1 MKDIYEVLNDVDI
14 DEDEIELMEVS
25 DIEKMRVKKYLKNS
39 IKKNRAFKK
48 KRIVLAALFCL
59 VIGGTGIFGAAY
71 PSYAAEIPIVGDI
84 FRFIDNGR
92 TGAYDK
98 YKEYA
103 DVVGMTQESNGI
115 KVTIK
120 EAIFDGRTLT
130 YTYEIV
136 SDKDLGEDPF
146 FNVNGP
152 RINIKNYNGSIG
164 GGSGVKRV
172 YDNTYVGEQTI
183 SIDEEREAISFGL
196 NFTDI
201 RSGSLENSKLIRG
214 HWKFKINLKAI
225 GNVKQVIN
233 KEIEKDGA
241 KLVISSI
248 SKTPASF
255 TINYFQEIS
264 KELQEKYFMI
274 DIPIL
279 EMKDDLGNI
288 YTFTS
293 CRTNEGGEGRYSGNS
308 MAVFGELNPKATK
321 LIITPKVRLS
331 NDVRQASS
339 NGDGEVVDTS
349 PIIDENHPINGEIIL
364 DDIVIDLEK

>member
-1 MKDIYEVLNDVDI
+1 MKDIYEVLNDIDI
-14 DEDEIELMEVS
+14 DQDEIELMEVS

-39 IKKNRAFKK
+39 INKNKVFKK
-48 KRIVLAALFCL
+48 KRIVVAAFVCL
-59 VIGGTGIFGAAY
+59 VIGGTGIFGTAY

-103 DVVGMTQESNGI
+103 DVIGMTQESNGI

-146 FNVNGP
+146 LSMKGP
-152 RINIKNYNGSIG
+152 SIVIKDYSGGTG
-164 GGSGVKRV
+164 GGSIVKRV
-172 YDNTYVGEQTI
+172 GNNTYVGEEDI
-183 SIDEEREAISFGL
+183 SIDEERKSLRFEL
-196 NFTDI
+196 NFTSIGDM
-201 RSGSLENSKLIRG
+201 NSADSIPING
-214 HWKFKINLKAI
+214 EWKFKINLKALD
-225 GNVKQVIN
+225 NVKQVLN
-233 KEIEKDGA
+233 KETEKDGA

-255 TINYFQEIS
+255 TLNCTQEIS
-264 KELQEKYFMI
+264 KEIRDKYFMI
-274 DIPIL
+274 ENPIL
-279 EMKDDLGNI
+279 EVKDDLGNS
-288 YTFTS
+288 YTSTRDLLIEDRMYWVES
-293 CRTNEGGEGRYSGNS
+293 TVS
-308 MAVFGELNPKATK
+308 FGALNPNATK
-321 LIITPKVRLS
+321 LIITPKLS
-331 NDVRQASS
+331 FTNDVHSAKANS
-339 NGDGEVVDTS
+339 DGQIIKIS
-349 PIIDENHPINGEIIL
+349 PVIDENHPINGEIIL

>member
-1 MKDIYEVLNDVDI
+1 MKDIYEVLNDIDI

-39 IKKNRAFKK
+39 INRDKVFKK
-48 KRIVLAALFCL
+48 KRIVVAALVCL
-59 VIGGTGIFGAAY
+59 VIGGTGIFGTAY

-136 SDKDLGEDPF
+136 SDKNLGEDPF

-201 RSGSLENSKLIRG
+201 RSGSLENSKLIKG

-225 GNVKQVIN
+225 GNVKHVLN
-233 KEIEKDGA
+233 KETEKDGV
-241 KLVISSI
+241 KLIINDI
-248 SKTPASF
+248 SKTPVSF
-255 TINYFQEIS
+255 TLNCTQTIS
-264 KELQEKYFMI
+264 KEIRDKYFMVEN
-274 DIPIL
+274 PTL
-279 EMKDDLGNI
+279 EVKDDLGNSYI
-288 YTFTS
+288 STRDILIKDRMYWIES
-293 CRTNEGGEGRYSGNS
+293 ALS
-308 MAVFGELNPKATK
+308 FGALNPNATK
-321 LIITPKVRLS
+321 LIITPKLS
-331 NDVRQASS
+331 FTNDVHYAKVNS
-339 NGDGEVVDTS
+339 DGELIKIS
-349 PIIDENHPINGEIIL
+349 PVIDENHPKKGEIIL